1 MLRKMAARFSRL
13 VELDLSF
20 YPSVTDSD
28 LKVIAD
34 GFGCLHVLGL
44 QHCRGWARVDLGRF
58 KKLVF
63 SI

>member
-20 YPSVTDSD
+20 YPGITDSD

-34 GFGCLHVLGL
+34 GLVVCTCLACSIAEDGIGL
-44 QHCRGWARVDLGRF
+44 
-58 KKLVF
+58 
-63 SI
+63 I